1 MPWNNNSNGGGWKSG
16 GSGSGGGGPWGQKPG
31 GGGNGGGPWGQGG
44 PTGGGGGGQQQPDLE
59 EILKRG
65 QDRFKQV
72 AGGGVPGPL
81 LFLALVVGAA
91 VLGFYAFTF
100 RVNPNQLGVVLQFGK
115 YERQEG
121 PGLHFRWPYPVEQVL
136 LPDVTARNTETIG
149 FRGES
154 SSGFSTISRRDVPA
168 ESLMLTGDENIVD
181 IDFEVLWQIDPT
193 KRDEETGQTGA
204 EMFLFNLQNP
214 RTTVKE
220 VAESAMREVVGKRE
234 IQPILTGAREA
245 TERAVQ
251 ALMQQ
256 TLDSYRSGVLITQ
269 VQLKQVDPPTNVI
282 DSFRDVQAARA
293 DQERLQNEASAYAN
307 RIVPEARGEA
317 ERILQA
323 AEAYKEQTVA
333 EATGQADRFKK
344 VYEEYRK
351 APDVTRQR
359 LFYETMERV
368 FGETDK
374 VIIDTGQNGSGV
386 VPYLPLDQL
395 QGRSGRSAGNTQP
408 TAPQSRANTFGGAQ

>member
-16 GSGSGGGGPWGQKPG
+16 GGNGGGGPWGQRPGG

-44 PTGGGGGGQQQPDLE
+44 GSGGGGNQQQPDLE
-59 EILKRG
+59 EILKRS

-81 LFLALVVGAA
+81 LFLALIVGAA

-100 RVNPNQLGVVLQFGK
+100 RVNPNELGVVLQFGQ
-115 YERQEG
+115 YHRQEG

-136 LPDVTARNTETIG
+136 LPDVTARNTETVG
-149 FRGES
+149 FRGETT
-154 SSGFSTISRRDVPA
+154 SGFSTISRRDVPA

-193 KRDEETGQTGA
+193 KKDAETGQTGA

-214 RTTVKE
+214 RSTVKE
-220 VAESAMREVVGKRE
+220 VAESAMREVVGRRE

-256 TLDSYRSGVLITQ
+256 TLDDYKSGILITQ

-307 RIVPEARGEA
+307 RVVPEARGEA

-344 VYEEYRK
+344 IYEEYRK
-351 APDVTRQR
+351 APEVTRQR

-368 FGETDK
+368 FGNTDK
-374 VIIDTGQNGSGV
+374 VIIDTGNSGSGV
-386 VPYLPLDQL
+386 VPYLPLDSLTSQRG
-395 QGRSGRSAGNTQP
+395 QQQSGTQNRTTRQP
-408 TAPQSRANTFGGAQ
+408 TNTGGRQ